1 MRNSPLR
8 AFANGDKEKKEVK
21 YDLSKATITENG
33 KKVKKEKS
41 SFDSYFTPV
50 DQADLPKPK
59 PKRRKK

>member
-21 YDLSKATITENG
+21 YDLSKATVDG

-41 SFDSYFTPV
+41 SFDSRFTPV
-50 DQADLPKPK
+50 NQADLPKPK
-59 PKRRKK
+59 LKRRKK